1 MREFLND
8 RLLQV
13 EADFIVGR
21 EVSPYELLELLKFH
35 ACFDLD
41 DITHTYY
48 GNMMDY
54 FWKSF
59 TIVEESEDHTSL
71 DTYWR
76 VYKHLPTDTYFKQ
89 SCHYDSYQYEP
100 NFNNAYWNIVKPQQV
115 TVTQYMDA

>member
-1 MREFLND
+1 MSNVLSE

-13 EADFIVGR
+13 ETDFIVDR
-21 EVSPYELLELLKFH
+21 EVNPQELLELLKFYG
-35 ACFDLD
+35 CVN
-41 DITHTYY
+41 IEEGERTCY

-59 TIVEESEDHTSL
+59 TIVEEAETDSSL

-89 SCHYDSYQYEP
+89 SCYFDSYDYEP
-100 NFNNAYWNIVKPQQV
+100 NFDNSYWNIVKPHQV
-115 TVTQYMDA
+115 TVTQYMDV

>member
-1 MREFLND
+1 MSNFLSE

-13 EADFIVGR
+13 ETDFIVDR
-21 EVSPYELLELLKFH
+21 EVNPQELLELLKFYG
-35 ACFDLD
+35 CV
-41 DITHTYY
+41 DIEEGVRTYY

-59 TIVEESEDHTSL
+59 TIVEESENSTSQ

-89 SCHYDSYQYEP
+89 SSYYDSYDYEP
-100 NFNNAYWNIVKPQQV
+100 KFDNSYWNIVKPHQV
-115 TVTQYMDA
+115 TVTQYMDV